1 MFAKYAHML
10 HNRTHW
16 IVNMLFPM
24 ESFLI
29 FFCNLISPEKLD
41 TERGRN
47 RLHKRRVELEMRGR
61 GRTWTVRL
69 AFEDEK

>member
-1 MFAKYAHML
+1 
-10 HNRTHW
+10 
-16 IVNMLFPM
+16 MLFPM
-24 ESFLI
+24 ESFLT
-29 FFCNLISPEKLD
+29 FFCNLISDSPEKLD
-41 TERGRN
+41 TQRGRN